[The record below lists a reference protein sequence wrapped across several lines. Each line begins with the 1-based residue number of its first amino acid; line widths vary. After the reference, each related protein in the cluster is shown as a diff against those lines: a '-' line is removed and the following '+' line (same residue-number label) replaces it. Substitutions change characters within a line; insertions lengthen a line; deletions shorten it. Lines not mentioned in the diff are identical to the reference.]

1 MPAASRIKG
10 WVVHGGVILVPIR
23 VQGHDV
29 EFLLD
34 TGSAYTA
41 LSTDLVTLFS
51 LPVDP
56 GRTVTIAPAHGPEAS
71 VPLITL
77 PALRIGGVDLMNVEA
92 LVLTFHR
99 RLNLD
104 GILGMNVL
112 GRFRMTLES
121 DTGTLVLRSIR
132 HVSS

>member
-1 MPAASRIKG
+1 
-10 WVVHGGVILVPIR
+10 

-51 LPVDP
+51 IPVDP
-56 GRTVTIAPAHGPEAS
+56 GRTVTIAPAQGTEVF

-77 PALRIGGVDLMNVEA
+77 PALRIGGVDIMNVEA
-92 LVLTFHR
+92 LVLTFSR
-99 RLNLD
+99 RLKLD

-112 GRFRMTLES
+112 RRFRITIEN

-132 HVSS
+132 RISS